1 MLEFETIVF
10 YALAVVTIIPAFGV
24 MMAKDI
30 VRVAFWLLASLS
42 GVAGLFIML
51 DADFLGVTQVLVYIG
66 GILVLILFGIMMT
79 HRDPVLVSTDDA
91 RRRSPFTGLLVS
103 LITFGALLGVIMG
116 TGWNTATGGD
126 RPQGLRS
133 GALSGEPTAAPLGK
147 ALLTDYVLPF
157 EIVSVLLLVVLCGA
171 AYIARRGGD
180 EEASNA

>member
-1 MLEFETIVF
+1 MEFETIVF
-10 YALAVVTIIPAFGV
+10 YALAVVTVIPAFAV

-79 HRDPVLVSTDDA
+79 HRDPVLVTASEE
-91 RRRSPFTGLLVS
+91 RRRSPFTGLMVS
-103 LITFGALLGVIMG
+103 LVTFGALMGVILG
-116 TGWNTATGGD
+116 TGWNDTGG
-126 RPQGLRS
+126 RT
-133 GALSGEPTAAPLGK
+133 SGEVTTPDLGK

-171 AYIARRGGD
+171 AYIARRRDDGSGG
-180 EEASNA
+180 EASNA